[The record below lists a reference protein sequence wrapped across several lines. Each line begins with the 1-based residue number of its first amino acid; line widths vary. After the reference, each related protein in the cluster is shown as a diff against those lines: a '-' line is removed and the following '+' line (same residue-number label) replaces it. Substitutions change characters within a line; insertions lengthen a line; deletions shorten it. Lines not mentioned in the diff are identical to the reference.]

1 MLKGKRNAQFYANH
15 LVTKSHMWPEQ
26 YLMTKT
32 RWIDFSLNMAPPSPQ
47 GLFPLSLTTD
57 AHLPSSALTWTVR
70 TPPLP
75 IPPWPSQSPA
85 SILIFPILLLPEDAP
100 VLALR
105 AYKFVFPPRGHCP
118 TFLKVWS
125 HCKENT
131 GQWTCVLS
139 LETQKYKKGW
149 NLALLEAKNAP
160 EVIIGT

>member
-1 MLKGKRNAQFYANH
+1 MLKGKQKEHNIMLIILWPRAPD
-15 LVTKSHMWPEQ
+15 MPEQ
-26 YLMTKT
+26 NLMAKLHNS
-32 RWIDFSLNMAPPSPQ
+32 IFALIVAPPSPH
-47 GLFPLSLTTD
+47 GLCPLSGCT
-57 AHLPSSALTWTVR
+57 ACLPRSALTWTVR

-85 SILIFPILLLPEDAP
+85 SILIFPILFLPEDAP

-139 LETQKYKKGW
+139 LETHKYKRVKI
-149 NLALLEAKNAP
+149 LLP
-160 EVIIGT
+160 WR